1 MAHHKE
7 TVPQQ
12 IMGLA
17 TSGMPEPIRR
27 VVTARWVSL
36 LIVVV
41 VVPILIATG
50 VVSLSWNDNR
60 PGFTVNEHRAE
71 QVEHEAEQEAIR
83 AAQELRSL
91 QDARRR

>member
-1 MAHHKE
+1 MAHRKQ

-17 TSGMPEPIRR
+17 TSGMPGPIRQ
-27 VVTARWVSL
+27 VVTARWVAL
-36 LIVVV
+36 LIVVA
-41 VVPILIATG
+41 VPILIATG
-50 VVSLSWNDNR
+50 VVSLSWNGNR

-71 QVEHEAEQEAIR
+71 QVEREAEQEAIR

>member
-1 MAHHKE
+1 MAHHKQS
-7 TVPQQ
+7 VPQQ
-12 IMGLA
+12 IMGLV
-17 TSGMPEPIRR
+17 SYGMPGPIRQ

-36 LIVVV
+36 LIVV

-50 VVSLSWNDNR
+50 VVSLSWNGSR
-60 PGFTVNEHRAE
+60 PGFTVNERRAE
-71 QVEHEAEQEAIR
+71 QVEHEAEEDVLR